1 MVWAHPEAPELVE
14 VGGAGRQ
21 SFNCSSPDFLWR
33 LRCPDD
39 NGAITL
45 PKFFSEK
52 VARKAKVTMQMI
64 WFAINAAAA
73 TEC

>member
-1 MVWAHPEAPELVE
+1 M
-14 VGGAGRQ
+14 
-21 SFNCSSPDFLWR
+21 
-33 LRCPDD
+33 
-39 NGAITL
+39 